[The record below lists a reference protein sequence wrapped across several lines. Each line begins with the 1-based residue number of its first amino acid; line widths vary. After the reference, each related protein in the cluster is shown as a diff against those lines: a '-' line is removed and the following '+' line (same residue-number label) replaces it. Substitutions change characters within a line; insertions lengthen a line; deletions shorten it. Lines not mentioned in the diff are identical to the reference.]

1 MSVAP
6 AEMDLNEIK
15 ENACAINFTERKEYI
30 MSFPSKTKLV
40 NIHDTTLTRRDLECL
55 LEDEIWVESEVI
67 NAYIY
72 CLRVQDKFCTAGARV
87 FLETT
92 YDSGILK
99 RDGEI
104 PISLESHHH
113 IVEKVLKY
121 LQHDMVRL
129 IFLPMVLSFVINLFT

>member
-1 MSVAP
+1 MLFRSV
-6 AEMDLNEIK
+6 
-15 ENACAINFTERKEYI
+15 RR
-30 MSFPSKTKLV
+30 
-40 NIHDTTLTRRDLECL
+40 TRR
-55 LEDEIWVESEVI
+55 
-67 NAYIY
+67 
-72 CLRVQDKFCTAGARV
+72 AGARV